1 MKKIFKNKFVALSIV
16 LSSMM
21 LVYACKD
28 SFLEVQP
35 SGVLAASQ
43 LTSKAGLDGLLI
55 GAYSAMKGTPN
66 DWYSSIFNWVQGGV
80 LGGDANKGSNNG
92 DQSVL
97 QPVER
102 FEINA
107 TNGVPA
113 VKWKAMYEGISRCN
127 QVLQYV
133 AKADANVSAA
143 DKARISGE
151 ARFLRGLYYFELK
164 KTYNNTPYVDE
175 TLDYGLGIE
184 KVANDADLWP
194 KIEADFN
201 YAATNLPETQG
212 SVGRANSW
220 AAKSFLAKTLLYQ
233 KKFADAKTL
242 FTSIIA
248 SGKTANGTKYA
259 LITNFTDNFNAATS
273 NTAESVFANQT
284 AANSG
289 SAFNANY
296 DFVLDF
302 PYNTGSNGP
311 AGCCGFNQ
319 PSFDLVNSHRTDAK
333 GLPLLDGSYNSSTN
347 AVKSDQGIASKDPF
361 TPDAGNLDPRLD
373 WSVGRRGIPYLDW
386 QDHPGQDWIRD
397 QAFSGPYA
405 PKKFVFY
412 KSQDKTL
419 TDGSSWTDG
428 YSAIN
433 YPVIRFADV
442 LLMAAEAEVETG
454 SLETAR
460 GYVNQVRKRAANSA
474 TWVTKNGKPAA
485 NYVIGTYDTPFASQ
499 DAARSAVRFE
509 RRLELSGEG
518 HRFFDLVRWGVAAAA
533 INTYLK
539 FEGGI
544 LTNQLGG
551 TTFTAGKNEYMPI
564 PQGQID
570 LQPGVLKQNPGY

>member
-1 MKKIFKNKFVALSIV
+1 MKKVFNNKFVALSLVI
-16 LSSMM
+16 SSMM

-28 SFLEVQP
+28 SFLDVQP
-35 SGVLAASQ
+35 AGRLSSSQ
-43 LTSKAGLDGLLI
+43 LTSKSGLDGLLI
-55 GAYSAMKGTPN
+55 GAYAMMNGRGT
-66 DWYSSIFNWVQGGV
+66 WYSSVFNWVQGGV

-92 DQSVL
+92 DQSQL

-102 FEINA
+102 FETGA
-107 TNGVPA
+107 TNSVAA
-113 VKWKAMYEGISRCN
+113 VKWKGMYEGVSRCN
-127 QVLQYV
+127 QVLQYL
-133 AKADANVSAA
+133 AKADASVSAA

-164 KTYNNTPYVDE
+164 KTYNNTPYIDE
-175 TLDYGLGIE
+175 TLDYGTGIE
-184 KVANDADLWP
+184 NVSNDADLWP
-194 KIEADFN
+194 KIEADFT
-201 YAATNLPETQG
+201 YAAANLPETQ
-212 SVGRANSW
+212 SAAGRANSW
-220 AAKSFLAKTLLYQ
+220 AAKAFLAKALMFE

-242 FTSIIA
+242 YTAIIA
-248 SGKTANGTKYA
+248 SGKTTNGQKYGLA
-259 LITNFTDNFNAATS
+259 TNFTDNFNAATS
-273 NTAESVFANQT
+273 NNAESVFANQ
-284 AANSG
+284 AAAGSG
-289 SAFNANY
+289 SALNANF
-296 DFVLDF
+296 DFVLNF
-302 PYNTGSNGP
+302 PYNTGANGP

-333 GLPLLDGSYNSSTN
+333 GLPLLDGSYNSSAN
-347 AVKSDQGIASKDPF
+347 AVKNDQGIASKDPF
-361 TPDAGNLDPRLD
+361 TLDAGNLDPRLD

-405 PKKFVFY
+405 GKKFVFY
-412 KSQDKTL
+412 KSQDHAL

-428 YSAIN
+428 FSAIN

-442 LLMAAEAEVETG
+442 LLMAAEAEIEAG

-460 GYVNQVRKRAANSA
+460 GYTNLVRKRAANSS

-499 DAARSAVRFE
+499 DAARTAVRFE

-518 HRFFDLVRWGVAAAA
+518 HRFFDLVRWGVAAPT
-533 INTYLK
+533 INAYLK

-551 TTFTAGKNEYMPI
+551 TSFTAGKNEYMPI
-564 PQGQID
+564 PQAQLD